1 MNGFIEARI
10 DKWMRSVRKRLAPR
24 RLKRIPQ
31 NAPENCVIV
40 ASNGR
45 SGSTMTFLALADSL
59 RDVDREAAK
68 KSNFIARLDDA
79 TFHAPC
85 VYKTHDYPQ
94 PLSSW
99 PENTRVVFCF
109 GSAKDS
115 AFSVYSALDRY
126 GADWIDLHFHHLHA
140 TGTYD
145 ELFQRDVLQQ
155 ARQIKEWVTYEDV
168 PVLCVHY
175 DALWEYQETISRFTG
190 LDFRPPERRE
200 RVPKDIP
207 AELKAAADLVYDP
220 IDDVIEHLPRCFVAS
235 KQYRMTVEELPIS
248 N

>member
-1 MNGFIEARI
+1 MIKFIETHI
-10 DKWMRSVRKRLAPR
+10 DKWMRNVRKRLAPR
-24 RLKRIPQ
+24 RLQRIPQ

-45 SGSTMTFLALADSL
+45 SGSTMTFLALAKSL
-59 RDVDREAAK
+59 RRINRKAGKNSD
-68 KSNFIARLDDA
+68 FIARLSDA

-109 GSAKDS
+109 GSTKDS
-115 AFSVYSALDRY
+115 AFSVYSALDKN
-126 GADWIDLHFHHLHA
+126 GADWINNHFFNLHA
-140 TGTYD
+140 IGTYD
-145 ELFQRDVLQQ
+145 ELFERDVLQQ
-155 ARQIKEWVTYEDV
+155 ARQIKEWVTFEDI

-190 LDFRPPERRE
+190 LNFTPPERQE
-200 RVPKDIP
+200 RAPKDIP

-220 IDDVIEHLPRCFVAS
+220 IDKVIVQLPRCFVAS
-235 KQYRMTVEELPIS
+235 RQFRMTVEELPIS
-248 N
+248 D